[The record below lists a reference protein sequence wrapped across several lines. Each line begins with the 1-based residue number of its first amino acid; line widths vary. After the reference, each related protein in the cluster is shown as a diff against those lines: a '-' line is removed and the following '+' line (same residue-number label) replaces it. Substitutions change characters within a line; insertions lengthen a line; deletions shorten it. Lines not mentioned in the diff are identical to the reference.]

1 MEILYKYMPLRSS
14 FFDDPLLRLTPPSD
28 LNDPF
33 DSKPTQ
39 AGIDKKIKF
48 FFDDQEELNNTE
60 YNSIGIRSSYERDLR
75 SGLDR
80 FGIISLTEDP
90 YNLLMWSHYAAE
102 HKGLI
107 VAISCNDSTFEY
119 HDQFTENC
127 GISKTEPTRVTYSNV
142 RPGIE
147 MPDTAIYEYFEHNFH
162 SHFAMTKGN
171 DWIYEKEYR
180 YLLRLSEADVAIA
193 DINLQEWVK
202 CQGPDICI
210 THLYKNTYKIE
221 ASCPEKHDILPWV
234 MAFGQGRGAI
244 CNVMF
249 FKRLKKN
256 SIRGFYFGSR
266 VREEDI
272 VKSLEK
278 IENNPLF
285 GQSISFYRSIESQD
299 RFEINFERFESSLR
313 K

>member
-1 MEILYKYMPLRSS
+1 MGILYKYMPFRSS
-14 FFDDPLLRLTPPSD
+14 FFEDPLLRLTPPSD

-48 FFDDQEELNNTE
+48 FFEDQDELDDTE
-60 YNSIGIRSSYERDLR
+60 SNSIDIRSSYERGLR
-75 SGLDR
+75 NGLDQ

-107 VAISCNDSTFEY
+107 IAISCDDSTFEY
-119 HDQFTENC
+119 HDLLTESC
-127 GISKTEPTRVTYSNV
+127 GISKTAPTRVTYSNV

-171 DWIYEKEYR
+171 DWIYEKEHR
-180 YLLRLSEADVAIA
+180 YLLRLSEVDVAIA
-193 DINLQEWVK
+193 DIHFENWIN
-202 CQGPDICI
+202 CQDPDIRI
-210 THLYKNTYKIE
+210 THLYKNTYKME
-221 ASCPEKHDILPWV
+221 VPCSEKRSKLPWV
-234 MAFGQGRGAI
+234 LAFGQGRGAI
-244 CNVMF
+244 SNVMF

-256 SIRGFYFGSR
+256 SITGFYFGSR
-266 VREEDI
+266 VNEENI
-272 VKSLEK
+272 IKAREK
-278 IENNPLF
+278 IQSNPLF
-285 GQSISFYRSIESQD
+285 GQSTSFYRSIESQD
-299 RFEINFERFESSLR
+299 RFEINFERL
-313 K
+313 